1 VKLAL
6 HYHLRGSKKNQC
18 IAIHGYR
25 IAERYEAV
33 DFILKCN
40 IVMHGTALAANF
52 VSSPDFVT
60 I

>member
-1 VKLAL
+1 
-6 HYHLRGSKKNQC
+6 
-18 IAIHGYR
+18 
-25 IAERYEAV
+25 V

-60 I
+60 IWMGMVSFNDSSGAPYCG